1 MDQFKSDEEYYG
13 DWEYTTNSQLG
24 YVKKSPAYYW
34 KMRNGGKLDTPALR
48 FGALVHTL
56 ILEPEKF
63 SELFFVFDPSKDLI
77 KIRV

>member
-56 ILEPEKF
+56 ILDPEKF
-63 SELFFVFDPSKDLI
+63 A
-77 KIRV
+77 